1 MSEKEE
7 RIYPGE
13 LLKEA
18 RKKTRRRYKR
28 LSSELGIPERYLEAL
43 EENNFSIMA
52 GPTYIK
58 GYLRAYA
65 KKLDLDPET
74 VIAAFE
80 RYLKDQRRLKKKAVK
95 KEQKK
100 ETKQKY
106 SYVYAVIFLLI
117 ALIMLLIV
125 FIPEGNNNSEKKEDV
140 SSYSETEIQNSNN
153 IPLILNTKPALSIEL
168 EQNTS
173 QNISDLNIQKE
184 VVASEITE
192 EVEEETIKL
201 SIETINTIEM
211 NFSGDCWIE
220 LMDKKG
226 IIEYR
231 LAKAGTSIFFEGV
244 GPFKLL
250 IGNSKRVELFYN
262 DVKVSLASTT
272 NVKTNVSC
280 LVLPEGRCSEFTL
293 SN

>member
-7 RIYPGE
+7 RIYPGQ

-28 LSSELGIPERYLEAL
+28 LSSELSIPEKYLEAL

-52 GPTYIK
+52 GPTYVK

-65 KKLDLDPET
+65 KKLDLDPKT
-74 VIAAFE
+74 VITAFD
-80 RYLKDQRRLKKKAVK
+80 RYLKDQRRLEKKGIK
-95 KEQKK
+95 KEQKN
-100 ETKQKY
+100 ETKKKV
-106 SYVYAVIFLLI
+106 SYIYALIFFLIASITLLI
-117 ALIMLLIV
+117 A
-125 FIPEGNNNSEKKEDV
+125 FIPERNNDSEKKEDR
-140 SSYSETEIQNSNN
+140 SFSETEIQNLNDIS
-153 IPLILNTKPALSIEL
+153 PILNTKPALSIEL
-168 EQNTS
+168 EQDTS
-173 QNISDLNIQKE
+173 QNILDLNIQEE
-184 VVASEITE
+184 VIALEITDD
-192 EVEEETIKL
+192 VKDETNKL

-220 LMDKKG
+220 LMDKNG

-231 LAKAGTSIFFEGV
+231 LAKAGTSMFFEGL

>member
-7 RIYPGE
+7 RIYPGQ

-28 LSSELGIPERYLEAL
+28 LSSELGIPEKYLEAL

-52 GPTYIK
+52 GPTYVK

-74 VIAAFE
+74 VIAAFD
-80 RYLKDQRRLKKKAVK
+80 RYLKDQRRLEKKGIK

-100 ETKQKY
+100 ETKKKL
-106 SYVYAVIFLLI
+106 SYIYALIFFLIASITLLI
-117 ALIMLLIV
+117 A
-125 FIPEGNNNSEKKEDV
+125 FIPERNNDSEKKEDR
-140 SSYSETEIQNSNN
+140 SFSETEIQNSND
-153 IPLILNTKPALSIEL
+153 IPPILNTKPALSIEL
-168 EQNTS
+168 EQDTS
-173 QNISDLNIQKE
+173 QNIPDLNIQEE
-184 VVASEITE
+184 VIALEITD
-192 EVEEETIKL
+192 EVKDETNKL

>member
-7 RIYPGE
+7 RIYPGQ

-28 LSSELGIPERYLEAL
+28 LSSELSIPEKYLEAL

-52 GPTYIK
+52 GPTYVK

-74 VIAAFE
+74 VIAAFD
-80 RYLKDQRRLKKKAVK
+80 RYLKDQRRLEKKGIK
-95 KEQKK
+95 KEQKN
-100 ETKQKY
+100 ETKKKV
-106 SYVYAVIFLLI
+106 SYIYALIFFLIASITLLI
-117 ALIMLLIV
+117 A
-125 FIPEGNNNSEKKEDV
+125 FIPERNNDSEKKEDK
-140 SSYSETEIQNSNN
+140 SFSETEIQNSND
-153 IPLILNTKPALSIEL
+153 IPPILNTKPALSIEL
-168 EQNTS
+168 EQDTS
-173 QNISDLNIQKE
+173 QNIPDLNIQEE
-184 VVASEITE
+184 VIALEITDD
-192 EVEEETIKL
+192 VKDETNKL

-220 LMDKKG
+220 LMDKNG

-231 LAKAGTSIFFEGV
+231 LAKAGTSMFFEGL

>member
-7 RIYPGE
+7 RIYPGQ

-28 LSSELGIPERYLEAL
+28 LSSELSIPEKYLEAL

-52 GPTYIK
+52 GPTYVK

-74 VIAAFE
+74 VITAFD
-80 RYLKDQRRLKKKAVK
+80 RYLKDQRRLEKKAIK

-100 ETKQKY
+100 ETKKKF
-106 SYVYAVIFLLI
+106 SYIYALIFFLIASITLLI
-117 ALIMLLIV
+117 A
-125 FIPEGNNNSEKKEDV
+125 FIPERNNDSEKKEDR
-140 SSYSETEIQNSNN
+140 SFSETEIQNSND
-153 IPLILNTKPALSIEL
+153 IPPILNTKPALSIEL
-168 EQNTS
+168 EQDTS
-173 QNISDLNIQKE
+173 QNIPDLNIQEE
-184 VVASEITE
+184 VIALEITDD
-192 EVEEETIKL
+192 VKDETNKL

-220 LMDKKG
+220 LMDKNG

-231 LAKAGTSIFFEGV
+231 LAKAGTSMFFEGL

>member
-7 RIYPGE
+7 RIYPGQ

-28 LSSELGIPERYLEAL
+28 LSSELSIPEKYLEAL

-52 GPTYIK
+52 GPTYVK

-74 VIAAFE
+74 VIAAFD
-80 RYLKDQRRLKKKAVK
+80 RYLKDQRRLEKKGIK
-95 KEQKK
+95 KEQKN
-100 ETKQKY
+100 ETKKKV
-106 SYVYAVIFLLI
+106 SYIYALIFFLIASITLLI
-117 ALIMLLIV
+117 A
-125 FIPEGNNNSEKKEDV
+125 FIPERNNDSEKKEDR
-140 SSYSETEIQNSNN
+140 SFSETEIQNLND
-153 IPLILNTKPALSIEL
+153 IPPILNTKPDLSIEL
-168 EQNTS
+168 EQDTS
-173 QNISDLNIQKE
+173 QNIPDLNIQEE
-184 VVASEITE
+184 VIALEITDD
-192 EVEEETIKL
+192 VKDETNKL

-220 LMDKKG
+220 LMDKNG

-231 LAKAGTSIFFEGV
+231 LAKAGTSMFFEGL

>member
-7 RIYPGE
+7 RIYPGQ

-28 LSSELGIPERYLEAL
+28 LSSELGIPEKYLEAL

-52 GPTYIK
+52 GPTYVK

-74 VIAAFE
+74 VITAFD
-80 RYLKDQRRLKKKAVK
+80 RYLKDQRRLEKKGIK
-95 KEQKK
+95 KEQKN
-100 ETKQKY
+100 ETKKKV
-106 SYVYAVIFLLI
+106 SYIYALIFFLIASITLLI
-117 ALIMLLIV
+117 A
-125 FIPEGNNNSEKKEDV
+125 FIPERNNDSEKKEDR
-140 SSYSETEIQNSNN
+140 SFSETEIQNLND
-153 IPLILNTKPALSIEL
+153 IPPILNTKPALSIEL
-168 EQNTS
+168 EQDTS
-173 QNISDLNIQKE
+173 QNIPDLNIQ
-184 VVASEITE
+184 E
-192 EVEEETIKL
+192 EVIALDITDDVKDETNKL

-220 LMDKKG
+220 LMDKNG

-231 LAKAGTSIFFEGV
+231 LAKAGTSMFFEGL

>member
-18 RKKTRRRYKR
+18 RRKTRRRYKR
-28 LSSELGIPERYLEAL
+28 LSSELGIPEKYLEAL
-43 EENNFSIMA
+43 EENNFSVMA
-52 GPTYIK
+52 GPTYVK

-74 VIAAFE
+74 VITAFD
-80 RYLKDQRRLKKKAVK
+80 RYLKDQRSQKKKVIK

-100 ETKQKY
+100 ETKKKL
-106 SYVYAVIFLLI
+106 SFIYAVIFILI
-117 ALIMLLIV
+117 ALITLLKV
-125 FIPEGNNNSEKKEDV
+125 FIPEENNNSEKKGDI
-140 SSYSETEIQNSNN
+140 SSYSETEIQNSND
-153 IPLILNTKPALSIEL
+153 IPLILNTKTALSIEL
-168 EQNTS
+168 EQDTS
-173 QNISDLNIQKE
+173 QKISVLNIQEE
-184 VVASEITE
+184 VITSEITDSVKDE
-192 EVEEETIKL
+192 INNTA
-201 SIETINTIEM
+201 IETINTIEM

-220 LMDKKG
+220 LMDKNG

-231 LAKAGTSIFFEGV
+231 LAKAGTSMFFEGL

-262 DVKVSLASTT
+262 DAKISLASTT

>member
-7 RIYPGE
+7 KIYPGE

-28 LSSELGIPERYLEAL
+28 LSSELGIPEKYLEAL

-74 VIAAFE
+74 VIAAFD
-80 RYLKDQRRLKKKAVK
+80 RYLKDQRRLKKKAEK

-100 ETKQKY
+100 ETKQKF
-106 SYVYAVIFLLI
+106 SYIYAVTFLLI
-117 ALIMLLIV
+117 TLIILLIV
-125 FIPEGNNNSEKKEDV
+125 FIPEGNINSEKKEDI
-140 SSYSETEIQNSNN
+140 SSYPATEIQNSND
-153 IPLILNTKPALSIEL
+153 IPLILNTEPALSIEL
-168 EQNTS
+168 EQDTS
-173 QNISDLNIQKE
+173 PNISDLNIQEE

-192 EVEEETIKL
+192 EVKEETIKL

>member
-28 LSSELGIPERYLEAL
+28 LSSELGIPEKYLEAL

-74 VIAAFE
+74 VIAAFD

-100 ETKQKY
+100 ETKQKF
-106 SYVYAVIFLLI
+106 SYIYAVTFLLI
-117 ALIMLLIV
+117 TLIILLIV
-125 FIPEGNNNSEKKEDV
+125 FIPEGNNNSEKKEDI

-168 EQNTS
+168 EQDTS
-173 QNISDLNIQKE
+173 QNISDLNIQEE

-192 EVEEETIKL
+192 EVKEETIKL
-201 SIETINTIEM
+201 SIEMNNTIEM

-244 GPFKLL
+244 GPFKIL

>member
-7 RIYPGE
+7 RIYPGQ

-52 GPTYIK
+52 GPTYVK

-74 VIAAFE
+74 VIAAFD
-80 RYLKDQRRLKKKAVK
+80 RYLKDQRRLEKKGIK

-100 ETKQKY
+100 ETKKKF
-106 SYVYAVIFLLI
+106 SYIYALIFFLIASITLLI
-117 ALIMLLIV
+117 A
-125 FIPEGNNNSEKKEDV
+125 FIPERNNDSEKKEDR
-140 SSYSETEIQNSNN
+140 SFSETEIQNSND
-153 IPLILNTKPALSIEL
+153 IPPILNTKPALSIEL
-168 EQNTS
+168 EQDTS
-173 QNISDLNIQKE
+173 QNIPDLNIQEE
-184 VVASEITE
+184 VIALEITDD
-192 EVEEETIKL
+192 VKDETNKL

-220 LMDKKG
+220 LMDKNG

-231 LAKAGTSIFFEGV
+231 LAKAGTSMFFEGL

>member
-7 RIYPGE
+7 RIYPGQ

-28 LSSELGIPERYLEAL
+28 LSSELGIPEKYLEAL

-52 GPTYIK
+52 GPTYVK

-74 VIAAFE
+74 VIAAFD
-80 RYLKDQRRLKKKAVK
+80 RYLKDQRRLEKKGIK

-100 ETKQKY
+100 ETKKKV
-106 SYVYAVIFLLI
+106 SYIYALIFFLIASITLLI
-117 ALIMLLIV
+117 A
-125 FIPEGNNNSEKKEDV
+125 FIPERNNDSEKKEDR
-140 SSYSETEIQNSNN
+140 SFSETEIQNSND
-153 IPLILNTKPALSIEL
+153 IPPILNTKPALSIEL
-168 EQNTS
+168 EQDTS
-173 QNISDLNIQKE
+173 QNIPDLNIQEE
-184 VVASEITE
+184 VIALEITDD
-192 EVEEETIKL
+192 VKDETNKL

-220 LMDKKG
+220 LMDKNG

-231 LAKAGTSIFFEGV
+231 LAKAGTSMFFEGL

>member
-7 RIYPGE
+7 RIYPGQ

-28 LSSELGIPERYLEAL
+28 LSSELSIPEKYLEAL

-52 GPTYIK
+52 GPTYVK

-74 VIAAFE
+74 VIAAFD
-80 RYLKDQRRLKKKAVK
+80 RYLKDQRRLEKKGIK
-95 KEQKK
+95 KEQKN
-100 ETKQKY
+100 ETKKKV
-106 SYVYAVIFLLI
+106 SYIYALIFFLIASITLLI
-117 ALIMLLIV
+117 A
-125 FIPEGNNNSEKKEDV
+125 FIPERNNDSEKKEDR
-140 SSYSETEIQNSNN
+140 SFSETEIQNLND
-153 IPLILNTKPALSIEL
+153 IPPILNTKPALSIEL
-168 EQNTS
+168 EQDTS
-173 QNISDLNIQKE
+173 QNIPDLNIQEE
-184 VVASEITE
+184 VIAPEITE
-192 EVEEETIKL
+192 EVKEETNKL

-231 LAKAGTSIFFEGV
+231 LAKAGTSIFFEGL

>member
-7 RIYPGE
+7 RIYPGQ

-28 LSSELGIPERYLEAL
+28 LSSELGIPEKYLEAL

-52 GPTYIK
+52 GPTYVK

-74 VIAAFE
+74 VIAAFD
-80 RYLKDQRRLKKKAVK
+80 RYLKDQRRLEKKGIKKEKKNETKKKV
-95 KEQKK
+95 
-100 ETKQKY
+100 
-106 SYVYAVIFLLI
+106 SYIYALIFFLIASITLLI
-117 ALIMLLIV
+117 A
-125 FIPEGNNNSEKKEDV
+125 FIPERNNDSEKKEDR
-140 SSYSETEIQNSNN
+140 SFSETEIQNSND
-153 IPLILNTKPALSIEL
+153 IPPILNTKPALSIEL
-168 EQNTS
+168 EQDTS
-173 QNISDLNIQKE
+173 QNIPDLNIQEE
-184 VVASEITE
+184 VIALEITDD
-192 EVEEETIKL
+192 VKDETNKL

-220 LMDKKG
+220 LMDKNG

-231 LAKAGTSIFFEGV
+231 LAKAGTSMFFEGL

>member
-7 RIYPGE
+7 RIYPGQ

-28 LSSELGIPERYLEAL
+28 LSSELSIPEKYLEAL

-52 GPTYIK
+52 GPTYVK

-74 VIAAFE
+74 VIAAFD
-80 RYLKDQRRLKKKAVK
+80 RYLKDQRRLEKKGIK
-95 KEQKK
+95 KEQKN
-100 ETKQKY
+100 ETKKKV
-106 SYVYAVIFLLI
+106 SYIYALIFFLIASITLLI
-117 ALIMLLIV
+117 A
-125 FIPEGNNNSEKKEDV
+125 FIPERNNDSEKKEDR
-140 SSYSETEIQNSNN
+140 SFLETEIQNSND
-153 IPLILNTKPALSIEL
+153 IPPILNTKPALSIEL
-168 EQNTS
+168 EQDTS
-173 QNISDLNIQKE
+173 QNIPDLNIQEE
-184 VVASEITE
+184 VIALEITDD
-192 EVEEETIKL
+192 VKDETNKL

-220 LMDKKG
+220 LMDKNG

-231 LAKAGTSIFFEGV
+231 LAKAGTSMFFEGL